1 MSAVTVATGGIDQTV
16 TAVTDTSISVTL
28 GDGVSTEYSSGEIV
42 VNVKGL
48 FFKLFHAISYKKL
61 FT

>member
-48 FFKLFHAISYKKL
+48 FLKSFHAISYKKL